1 MTKSEKN
8 KEFEDKLLKGL
19 DLVYERLIQF
29 KKDKNSPLVIMKGDK
44 IVKVIPK

>member
-1 MTKSEKN
+1 MTKSEKDIEMLN
-8 KEFEDKLLKGL
+8 KIVKGL